1 MNSTLR
7 ESIDLLL
14 PHLMPTLVNPDAA
27 LGLKA
32 LASNLAPILRGGF
45 ECRLSTNSSP
55 VDFQQCVVPDESE
68 WTVLEE
74 HISAVVTSTNSISV
88 DPRASQLQDFLAQ
101 WQLSLQSIS
110 EIWLEYDIDDSSVFL
125 PLPAIFFGLP
135 QEVSPAIET
144 YAIAT
149 QSLDLLLGSLGWHE
163 WQDNLEQCFRACPD
177 GVFIS
182 HIGVMLSRNSPA
194 LRVNVKRLQPDLLIP
209 YLQEIGWQEETE
221 ELEALM
227 IQLFG
232 LVDRLTVCLDVGQI
246 VYPQIGLECIFLQ
259 QPPDETRWAI
269 FLDYLVERGLCLPD
283 KPEALLSW
291 PGQTNPLNAKVS
303 WPSDLIAASL
313 LQPRDR
319 FTIFD
324 RRLSHIK
331 VVWRSPDSLEA
342 KAYLWFEHQWLSGK
356 S

>member
-1 MNSTLR
+1 MPSTLA
-7 ESIDLLL
+7 ESIELLL
-14 PHLMPTLVNPDAA
+14 PDLVPKLVAPDRV
-27 LGLKA
+27 LGLKG
-32 LASNLAPILRGGF
+32 LADRLAPILRGGF
-45 ECRLSTNSSP
+45 ECRLNFNTAQ
-55 VDFQQCVVPDESE
+55 VDFQQCIVPNENE
-68 WTVLEE
+68 LALLQEQ
-74 HISAVVTSTNSISV
+74 ISAVTSEDGVTHSGWL
-88 DPRASQLQDFLAQ
+88 QLQDFLAQ
-101 WQLSLQSIS
+101 WQLSLQSIP
-110 EIWLEYDIDDSSVFL
+110 EIWLEYDIDNSSVFF

-135 QEVSPAIET
+135 QEVSPALET

-149 QSLDLLLGSLGWHE
+149 QALDLLLGFSGWHK

-194 LRVNVKRLQPDLLIP
+194 LRVNVKRLPPDLLIP
-209 YLQEIGWQEETE
+209 YLQEIGWQGETK

-232 LVDRLTVCLDVGQI
+232 LVDRITVCLDVGQI
-246 VYPQIGLECIFLQ
+246 VYPQIGLECILLK
-259 QPPDETRWAI
+259 QPPDESRWVM
-269 FLDYLVERGLCLPD
+269 FLNYLVERGLCLPE
-283 KPEALLSW
+283 KQEPLLSW
-291 PGQTNPLNAKVS
+291 PGQTNPLNAKAS

-313 LQPRDR
+313 LQPRDH

-356 S
+356 SKQ